1 MEHKQ
6 KMDKKLL
13 KKINEIIKSYE
24 NDSIEIVDGLDYN
37 QKRILDKVEYYWNS
51 RYLNNQRDDLGRVKP
66 FYNISKFR
74 TNVATRATD
83 LDVKDIKVESDKP
96 NNRVKSMLLNHEIYK
111 WMKETNLSKTLN
123 EFGATRA
130 KYGGAL
136 LKKSKKDGKL
146 KLDVVEWKNVITDQV
161 NIMDG
166 VIIERH
172 YMSPIELS
180 KKIDVWDNVKD
191 AIELAE
197 KKDKNSKRTE
207 EKVPVFEVHGEFEEE
222 YLPKEVLEKL
232 GIEETKDDVYHQMMF
247 IIAGEEG
254 GKQVIMYSEKEEE
267 LPYKYLAWDNVSGR
281 ALGIGIVEDGFEAQM
296 WTNDAIIAEK
306 NVMDLA
312 GKVFIKTT
320 SKTLGNN
327 AISDMPN
334 GMVIELNEGE
344 DASLLNLLPS
354 SIPQFQNLVDKW
366 NQQYE
371 RATNTFEAVTGETLP
386 ANTPLGSV
394 AIQSSQASSFFDY
407 RREEAGI
414 FWTEVFTEWVLPY
427 IVKQINKEHILA
439 SDFSSEELAYIDE
452 NFAIYQANQKANDAI
467 LSGRIITQ
475 EDLDQFIEFQLQ
487 LLQKDGKRRYIDI
500 PKDYFKD
507 FESKITI
514 DPTGEKKNKQ
524 TALQSLDNI
533 FVKIASNPTILQNP
547 DLVKTLNQMLEI
559 SGLNYI
565 FFKPIAPTPVE
576 SKSVPQTRQGE
587 GAVQRQTESVLPEAQ
602 I

>member
-1 MEHKQ
+1 
-6 KMDKKLL
+6 MDNKLFKKV
-13 KKINEIIKSYE
+13 NEIIKSY
-24 NDSIEIVDGLDYN
+24 NDDSIQIVDKLDYK
-37 QKRILDKVEYYWNS
+37 QKAVIEKVEFYWNS
-51 RYLNNQRDDLGRVKP
+51 KYLNGQKDELGRTKP

-83 LDVKDIKVESDKP
+83 LDVKDIKVESDRP
-96 NNRVKSMLLNHEIYK
+96 NHRVKSMLLNHEIYK

-146 KLDVVEWKNVITDQV
+146 KLDVVEWKNVVTDQV

-166 VIIERH
+166 VIIEKH
-172 YMSPIELS
+172 YMSPVELA
-180 KKIDVWDNVKD
+180 KKKGVWENVKE

-197 KKDKNSKRTE
+197 EKEKNGSKRTE

-222 YLPKEVLEKL
+222 DMPKEVLEKL
-232 GIEETKDDVYHQMMF
+232 GITEPKDDVYHQMMF

-254 GKQVIMYSEKEEE
+254 DEQVMLYYEEE
-267 LPYKYLAWDNVSGR
+267 DEMPYKYLAWDCVSGR

-312 GKVFIKTT
+312 GKVFIKTNAK
-320 SKTLGNN
+320 SLGNN

-334 GMVIELNEGE
+334 GMVIELNDGE
-344 DASLLNLLPS
+344 DANLLNLLPS
-354 SIPQFQNLVDKW
+354 SIPQFQNLVEKW

-427 IVKQINKEHILA
+427 ISKQINKEHILA
-439 SDFSSEELAYIDE
+439 SDFSAEELAYIDE
-452 NFAIYQANQKANDAI
+452 NFSTFQANQLAKDASI
-467 LSGRIITQ
+467 SGRIITQ
-475 EDLDQFIEFQLQ
+475 QDLDQYVEFVTQT
-487 LLQKDGKRRYIDI
+487 LQKDGKRRYINI
-500 PKDYFKD
+500 PKDYWKD
-507 FESKITI
+507 FESKVTI

-524 TALQSLDNI
+524 TALQSLDNV

-547 DLVKTLNQMLEI
+547 DLVKTLNQMLEM
-559 SGLNYI
+559 SGLDYI
-565 FFKPIAPTPVE
+565 FFKPVAPTPVE
-576 SKSVPQTRQGE
+576 AKSVPQSRQGQ
-587 GAVQRQTESVLPEAQ
+587 GAVQKQTESVLPEAQ
-602 I
+602 V

>member
-1 MEHKQ
+1 
-6 KMDKKLL
+6 MDNKLFKKV
-13 KKINEIIKSYE
+13 NQIIKSYE
-24 NDSIEIVDGLDYN
+24 NDTIEIVDGLDYN

-83 LDVKDIKVESDKP
+83 LDVKDIRIEADKP
-96 NNRVKSMLLNHEIYK
+96 NDRVKSMLLNHEIYK

-130 KYGGAL
+130 KYGGVL
-136 LKKSKKDGKL
+136 LKKTKKDGKL
-146 KLDVVEWKNVITDQV
+146 KLEIVPWKNGITDQV

-172 YMSPIELS
+172 YMSPIELA
-180 KKIDVWDNVKD
+180 KKMDVWDNVKE

-197 KKDKNSKRTE
+197 KEDKNGSKRTE

-222 YLPKEVLEKL
+222 DLPKEVLETL
-232 GIEETKDDVYHQMMF
+232 GITEPKDDVYHQLMF

-254 GKQVIMYSEKEEE
+254 GKQVLLYHEKEDE
-267 LPYKYLAWDNVSGR
+267 LPYKYLAWDNVYGR

-312 GKVFIKTT
+312 GKVFIKTNA
-320 SKTLGNN
+320 KTLGNN

-334 GMVIELNEGE
+334 GMVIELNDGE
-344 DASLLNLLPS
+344 DANLLNLLPS

-427 IVKQINKEHILA
+427 VAKQINKEHILA
-439 SDFSSEELAYIDE
+439 SDFSAEELAYIDE
-452 NFAIYQANQKANDAI
+452 NFATYQANQMAKDAI

-487 LLQKDGKRRYIDI
+487 FLQKDGKRRYIDI
-500 PKDYFKD
+500 PKDYWKD
-507 FESKITI
+507 FEAKVTI

-547 DLVKTLNQMLEI
+547 DLVKTLNQMLEM

-565 FFKPIAPTPVE
+565 HFKPIAPMPVE
-576 SKSVPQTRQGE
+576 AKSVPQSRQGE
-587 GAVQRQTESVLPEAQ
+587 GAVQRQTEAVLPEAQ
-602 I
+602 V

>member
-1 MEHKQ
+1 
-6 KMDKKLL
+6 MDKQLFKEV
-13 KKINEIIKSYE
+13 NEIIKSYE
-24 NDSIEIVDGLDYN
+24 NDTIEIVDGLDYN

-51 RYLNNQRDDLGRVKP
+51 RYLNNQRDELGRIKP

-83 LDVKDIKVESDKP
+83 LDVKDIRVEADDPKD
-96 NNRVKSMLLNHEIYK
+96 RVRSMLLNHEIYK

-123 EFGATRA
+123 EFGHTRA

-136 LKKSKKDGKL
+136 LKKTKKDGKL
-146 KLDVVEWKNVITDQV
+146 KLEIVPWKNVITDQV
-161 NIMDG
+161 NLMEG

-172 YMSPIELS
+172 YMSPVELA
-180 KKIDVWDNVKD
+180 KKMDVWENVKD
-191 AIELAE
+191 AIELADE
-197 KKDKNSKRTE
+197 KDKNSKRTE
-207 EKVPVFEVHGEFEEE
+207 EKVSIFEVHGEFEEE
-222 YLPKEVLEKL
+222 YLPKNVLETL
-232 GIEETKDDVYHQMMF
+232 GIKEAKDDVYHRLMF
-247 IIAGEEG
+247 IIAGKDE
-254 GKQVIMYSEKEEE
+254 GKQVLLYHEEEKE
-267 LPYKYLAWDNVSGR
+267 LPYKYLAWDNVYGR
-281 ALGIGIVEDGFEAQM
+281 ALGVGLVEDGFEAQM
-296 WTNDAIIAEK
+296 WTNDAVIAEK
-306 NVMDLA
+306 NIMDLA
-312 GKVFIKTT
+312 GKVFIKTNA
-320 SKTLGNN
+320 KTLGNN

-334 GMVIELNEGE
+334 GMVIELNDGE
-344 DASLLNLLPS
+344 DANLLNLLPS
-354 SIPQFQNLVDKW
+354 SMPQFQNLVDKW

-427 IVKQINKEHILA
+427 IAKQINKEHILA
-439 SDFSSEELAYIDE
+439 SDFSAEELAYIDE
-452 NFAIYQANQKANDAI
+452 NFSTYQANQMAKGAI

-475 EDLDQFIEFQLQ
+475 EDLDQYVEFITQT
-487 LLQKDGKRRYIDI
+487 LQKDGKRRYIDV

-507 FESKITI
+507 FEAKITI

-524 TALQSLDNI
+524 TALQSLDNV

-565 FFKPIAPTPVE
+565 NFKPVAPMPVE
-576 SKSVPQTRQGE
+576 SKNVPQSTQGQ
-587 GAVQRQTESVLPEAQ
+587 GAVQKQTEAVLPEAQ
-602 I
+602 R

>member
-1 MEHKQ
+1 
-6 KMDKKLL
+6 MDNKLF
-13 KKINEIIKSYE
+13 KEINEIIKSYE
-24 NDSIEIVDGLDYN
+24 NDTIEIVDGLDYN

-51 RYLNNQRDDLGRVKP
+51 RYLNNQRDDLGRIKP

-83 LDVKDIKVESDKP
+83 LDVKDIRVEADRP
-96 NNRVKSMLLNHEIYK
+96 EHRVQSMLLNHEIYK
-111 WMKETNLSKTLN
+111 WMKETNMSKTLN
-123 EFGATRA
+123 EFGQTRA

-136 LKKSKKDGKL
+136 LKKYKKDGKL
-146 KLDVVEWKNVITDQV
+146 KLDIVPWKNVITDQV
-161 NIMDG
+161 NLMEG

-172 YMSPIELS
+172 YMSPVELA
-180 KKIDVWDNVKD
+180 KKNGIWNNVKD

-197 KKDKNSKRTE
+197 EKDKNGKRTE
-207 EKVPVFEVHGEFEEE
+207 EKVSIFEVHGEFEEE
-222 YLPKEVLEKL
+222 YLPQEVLDTL
-232 GIEETKDDVYHQMMF
+232 GIKEPKDDVYHRLMF
-247 IIAGEEG
+247 IIAGKDE
-254 GKQVIMYSEKEEE
+254 GKQVLLYHEKEDE
-267 LPYKYLAWDNVSGR
+267 LPYKYLAWDNVNGR

-306 NVMDLA
+306 NIMDLA
-312 GKVFIKTT
+312 GKVFIKTNAK
-320 SKTLGNN
+320 SLGNN

-334 GMVIELNEGE
+334 GMVIELNDGE
-344 DASLLNLLPS
+344 DANLLNLLPS

-427 IVKQINKEHILA
+427 IAKQINKEHILA
-439 SDFSSEELAYIDE
+439 SDFSAEELAYIDE
-452 NFAIYQANQKANDAI
+452 NFSTYQANQMAKGAI

-475 EDLDQFIEFQLQ
+475 EDLDQYVEFITQT
-487 LLQKDGKRRYIDI
+487 LQKDGKRRYIDV

-507 FESKITI
+507 FEAKITI

-565 FFKPIAPTPVE
+565 HFKPIAPMPVE
-576 SKSVPQTRQGE
+576 AKSVPQSKQGQ
-587 GAVQRQTESVLPEAQ
+587 GAVQKQTEAVLPEAQ
-602 I
+602 R

>member
-1 MEHKQ
+1 
-6 KMDKKLL
+6 MDKQLFKEV
-13 KKINEIIKSYE
+13 NEIIKSYE
-24 NDSIEIVDGLDYN
+24 NDTIEIVDGLDYN

-51 RYLNNQRDDLGRVKP
+51 RYLNNQRDELGRIKP

-83 LDVKDIKVESDKP
+83 LDVKDIRVEADDPKD
-96 NNRVKSMLLNHEIYK
+96 RVRSMLLNHEIYK

-123 EFGATRA
+123 EFGHTRA

-136 LKKSKKDGKL
+136 LKKTKKDGKL
-146 KLDVVEWKNVITDQV
+146 KLEIVPWKNVITDQV
-161 NIMDG
+161 NLMEG

-172 YMSPIELS
+172 YMSPVELA
-180 KKIDVWDNVKD
+180 KKMDVWENVKD
-191 AIELAE
+191 AIELADE
-197 KKDKNSKRTE
+197 KDKNSKRTE
-207 EKVPVFEVHGEFEEE
+207 EKVSIFEVHGEFEEE
-222 YLPKEVLEKL
+222 YLPKNVLETL
-232 GIEETKDDVYHQMMF
+232 GIKEAKDDVYHRLMF
-247 IIAGEEG
+247 IIAGKDE
-254 GKQVIMYSEKEEE
+254 GKQVLLYHEEEKE
-267 LPYKYLAWDNVSGR
+267 LPYKYLAWDNVYGR
-281 ALGIGIVEDGFEAQM
+281 ALGVGLVEDGFEAQM
-296 WTNDAIIAEK
+296 WTNDAVIAEK
-306 NVMDLA
+306 NIMDLA
-312 GKVFIKTT
+312 GKVFIKTNA
-320 SKTLGNN
+320 KTLGNN

-334 GMVIELNEGE
+334 GMVIELNDGE
-344 DASLLNLLPS
+344 DANLLNLLPS
-354 SIPQFQNLVDKW
+354 SMPQFQNLVDKW

-427 IVKQINKEHILA
+427 IAKQINREHILA
-439 SDFSSEELAYIDE
+439 SDFSAEELAYIDE
-452 NFAIYQANQKANDAI
+452 NFATSQTNQMAKDVI

-475 EDLDQFIEFQLQ
+475 EDLDRYVEFITQT
-487 LLQKDGKRRYIDI
+487 LQKDGKRRYIEV

-507 FESKITI
+507 FEAKVTI

-524 TALQSLDNI
+524 TALQSLDNV

-565 FFKPIAPTPVE
+565 NFKPVAPMPVE
-576 SKSVPQTRQGE
+576 SKNVPQSTQGQ
-587 GAVQRQTESVLPEAQ
+587 GAVQKQTEAVLPEAQ
-602 I
+602 R

>member
-24 NDSIEIVDGLDYN
+24 KDTIEIVDGLDYN

-166 VIIERH
+166 VIIEKH

-180 KKIDVWDNVKD
+180 KKMDVWENVKD

-232 GIEETKDDVYHQMMF
+232 GIEEPKDDVYHQMMF

-254 GKQVIMYSEKEEE
+254 SKQVILYSEKEDE

-439 SDFSSEELAYIDE
+439 SDFSAEELAYIDE
-452 NFAIYQANQKANDAI
+452 NFATYQANQVAKDAI

-487 LLQKDGKRRYIDI
+487 FLQKDGKRRYIDI

-547 DLVKTLNQMLEI
+547 DLVKTLNQMLEM

-565 FFKPIAPTPVE
+565 FFKPIAPMPVE

>member
-1 MEHKQ
+1 
-6 KMDKKLL
+6 MDKKLL